1 MCLVGMPMT
10 ASRVTYSSCNQPRI
24 VLLYFLRAD
33 KPASDPPKCLM
44 SARQRTTSHLLALD
58 ATTRRYYY
66 LPLCR
71 AEDTAQVC
79 LAREDIMRKLIR
91 QLLTLL
97 LLACAVWAQSKD
109 FWEKKDYRQWTEKEC
124 RKLLD
129 DSPWTDS
136 YSISQIFFDR
146 VVNDTTDRERQANPK
161 IEYKVQI
168 RSALPVRQA
177 IIRLSQINAKYD
189 RLSEEQRKGF
199 DQNAEK
205 FLARR
210 DPDPIVMHVNYAAT
224 AQLDDRDLTRYWHS
238 QTFDSLKNSTN
249 LIGSKSARVPL
260 SAFRQGAGEAH

>member
-1 MCLVGMPMT
+1 MLSLAGISICLS
-10 ASRVTYSSCNQPRI
+10 AELKEQPRS
-24 VLLYFLRAD
+24 V
-33 KPASDPPKCLM
+33 
-44 SARQRTTSHLLALD
+44 
-58 ATTRRYYY
+58 
-66 LPLCR
+66 
-71 AEDTAQVC
+71 

-189 RLSEEQRKGF
+189 QLSEEQRKAF
-199 DQNAEK
+199 DQNADK

-210 DPDPIVMHVNYAAT
+210 DPNPVVIRVNYSAT
-224 AQLDDRDLTRYWHS
+224 AQLDDRDLTRYWHT

-249 LIGSKSARVPL
+249 LIGTKGAKVPL
-260 SAFRQGAGEAH
+260 ATFRQGAGEAHEFELVFPREHDGQPIIAPGDKTLALEFNHPAIRGPASRIFVEFKVEKMTIQKVPVY